1 MRVYLVTLGCPKNVV
16 DSGGMAAL
24 LAQAG
29 HKLVDSPRHA
39 DLLLVN
45 TCGFIEAARQ
55 ESLDVLRKLGRGK
68 RRRQVLV
75 AAGCLAQR
83 WGDQLMQTIPA
94 VDGLLGTR
102 RWADVNALVEELRP
116 GDGKEPAHRALLGD
130 ASTSGEG
137 IALERTPA
145 GPSAYLKIADGCS
158 APCAFCA
165 IPLIKGPAHSRP
177 ASVIVAEARHLV
189 AGGARELILIAQ
201 DTTAYGR
208 DLGLQDALPAL
219 IERILAGA
227 PALDWLRLMYAY
239 PQQIT
244 PRLID
249 VMAAHRQ
256 VCHYLDLPLQHGH
269 PDVLHRMCRPHDVE
283 AVLAQIDR
291 LRAAMPDIAL
301 RTSLMVGFPGETEAE
316 FAGLL
321 DFVDR
326 IAFDRV
332 GAFTYSPEAGT
343 LAASLPDQVPEEVKA
358 ERYERL
364 MQRQQPISLARNQ
377 ALLGQALNL
386 LVEGSGDGLSVGRT
400 YRDAPEIDGLA
411 LVEGEVATATLRP
424 MTVTAASDYDVWG
437 VWAEDQ

>member
-1 MRVYLVTLGCPKNVV
+1 
-16 DSGGMAAL
+16 MAAL

-83 WGDQLMQTIPA
+83 WGDQLTQTIPA

-249 VMAAHRQ
+249 VMATHRQ